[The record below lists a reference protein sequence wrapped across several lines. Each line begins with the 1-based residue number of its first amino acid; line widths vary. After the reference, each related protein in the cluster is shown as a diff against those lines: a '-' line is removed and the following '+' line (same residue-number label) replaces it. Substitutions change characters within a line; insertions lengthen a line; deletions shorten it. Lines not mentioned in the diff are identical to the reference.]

1 MAVMQLKY
9 MGDPILRKK
18 AVGIDPDEIDSEFD
32 KLVGDMLETMYHREG
47 VGLAAPQ
54 VGVGKRLIVYDNV
67 AAGYHLDPQVLIN
80 PEIVEEEG
88 SCRGEEGCLSIPEIK
103 DMVERA
109 ERIVVRGLDREGNEV
124 EIEATDMVARIIQHE
139 IDHLDGILFVDRL
152 GGVKKKLAMS
162 RWKKVRKE
170 LEAQQSA

>member
-1 MAVMQLKY
+1 MAVLQLKY
-9 MGDPILRKK
+9 MGDPFLRKK
-18 AVGIDPDEIDSEFD
+18 AMEIEPDEIDSVMD
-32 KLVGDMLETMYHREG
+32 KLIGDMIETMYTKDG

-67 AAGYHLDPQVLIN
+67 EAGYQLDPQVLIN
-80 PEIVEEEG
+80 PVIIEEEG

-103 DMVERA
+103 EMVERA
-109 ERIVVRGLDREGNEV
+109 ERIVVRGLDREGGEV

-139 IDHLDGILFVDRL
+139 VDHLDGILFVDLL
-152 GGVKKKLAMS
+152 GGVKKKLAVS

-170 LEAQQSA
+170 LEARQSA